1 MKPLRLSMEAFG
13 PYAERTDID
22 FSRLDRGLFLIT
34 GSTGSGKTMIFDAM
48 CYALFGET
56 SGGRREQ
63 SMLRSDITDSKPW
76 VELEFE
82 HRGRRY
88 VVHREPPYGRV
99 NRRGNVTAETAKA
112 ELFEEGR
119 PTFGK
124 PKEVTARV
132 TEILGMDADQ
142 WKQVSMLAQ
151 GEFVKLL
158 DTDSRERTE
167 ILRTLFSTDRFKV
180 IQDRLDEICR
190 EKRSVYDGYS
200 RDIDERLG
208 TAQVE
213 EDLTSVTRDA
223 ARDILVRAVESEEAE
238 ISSISAER
246 ERLEGAHREA
256 IEAVTRAETVAS
268 RFDQL
273 TGSLA
278 ELERLRAGDAEI
290 SELAAMRDRA
300 AGIAPLVSVRDRL
313 RTREADLAA
322 VRSSLESSE
331 AMVATTGAR
340 LDAAAARQEAA
351 RTAMAETETLIPICD
366 RIERSLPSYDRV
378 AELED
383 GISRMRMT
391 AEKAAA
397 DIASASTDVSASE
410 EEIARLRSVVEGS
423 PDAGARLEAARRD
436 SAAADER
443 VRALEE
449 ARNLAVRCIDSARS
463 IEAMEIRFAE
473 IDAESTRLAAE
484 LEDAES
490 LFLRSQAG
498 ILASSLSEGVPC
510 PVCGSVHHPSPAVA
524 PPEIPTES
532 RLKTLRRRKGDS
544 DSERSELA
552 SSLATARAELRS
564 MLGRVSES
572 TGTDADAEGQAAVL
586 DRLCAETGDASR
598 TARMAVSEA
607 EAALKGIE
615 DARRRLAERER
626 ALASSRESLEAAKA
640 AAGEAGIR
648 IASLDSELASLRP
661 SLEFPDAA
669 TARRTLESHRR
680 SIDVARRES
689 AAADDE
695 TGRLSVELASLKAE
709 ASGYA
714 ERVSELEPAI
724 WQDRDELDGML
735 SAMSMTEGELD
746 SLAGFDTATASR
758 TIEGHAAAVRSAS
771 DAVARL
777 ESELQG
783 MDRPDID
790 ALRGAVDAAMEA
802 KTLAENR
809 QNAVSRRLETN
820 RSVLDFL
827 NDRTAKLE
835 ACEREL
841 NDVQLMSDVANGKLA
856 GTRKVQFEQY
866 IQTAYFDRVLVH
878 ANRRLAEMSG
888 GRYELV
894 RRRDADN
901 RSQSALD
908 IDVVDNHTGKTRSV
922 KSLSGGESF
931 KAALSLALGLSD
943 AVQMSAGGIRVET
956 LFIDEGFGSLDA
968 DSLQQAIRVLEGLTA
983 GDVMVG
989 VISHVDLLR
998 ERIDRKVEVTRTR
1011 EGSVVR
1017 VVTD

>member
-63 SMLRSDITDSKPW
+63 GMLRSDITDSKPW

-88 VVHREPPYGRV
+88 VVRREPPYGRV

-112 ELFEEGR
+112 ELFEDGK
-119 PTFGK
+119 PTFSK

-190 EKRSVYDGYS
+190 EKRGVYDGYS

-213 EDLTSVTRDA
+213 EDLTTVTRDA
-223 ARDILVRAVESEEAE
+223 ARDILGRAVMVDEAE
-238 ISSISAER
+238 VSAISAER
-246 ERLEGAHREA
+246 ERLEGMHREA
-256 IEAVTRAETVAS
+256 IEALTRAETVAS

-273 TGSLA
+273 TESLA
-278 ELERLRAGDAEI
+278 RLERLRDGDAEI
-290 SELAAMRDRA
+290 SELAARRDRA
-300 AGIAPLVSVRDRL
+300 SGIAPLVSVRDML

-322 VRSSLESSE
+322 VRTSLESSE
-331 AMVATTGAR
+331 AMVENTRAKLETAE
-340 LDAAAARQEAA
+340 ARQEAA
-351 RTAMAETETLIPICD
+351 RAAMAETETLIPVCD

-378 AELED
+378 AEIRDELSEKV
-383 GISRMRMT
+383 ML

-397 DIASASTDVSASE
+397 DMESASANISE
-410 EEIARLRSVVEGS
+410 SEAEISRMRQVIDGS
-423 PDAGARLEAARRD
+423 PDAGARLEATRRD
-436 SAAADER
+436 CAAAEER
-443 VRALEE
+443 IRTLAET
-449 ARNLAVRCIDSARS
+449 RNLVVRCIDSSRS
-463 IEAMEIRFAE
+463 IEAMEARFAE
-473 IDAESTRLAAE
+473 IDAESARLAAE
-484 LEDAES
+484 LGDAES

-524 PPEIPTES
+524 PPEVPTES
-532 RLKTLRRRKGDS
+532 RLKTLRRRKGDC

-552 SSLATARAELRS
+552 SSLAAARAELRS
-564 MLGRVSES
+564 MLGRVSEH
-572 TGTDADAEGQAAVL
+572 TGSDADAEGQAEAL
-586 DRLCAETGDASR
+586 DRLCSEAGEAAR

-607 EAALKGIE
+607 EAAMKGIE
-615 DARRRLAERER
+615 DARRRLAEREST
-626 ALASSRESLEAAKA
+626 LASSRERLEAAKTA
-640 AAGEAGIR
+640 SGDAGVR
-648 IASLDSELASLRP
+648 IASLESELASLRP
-661 SLEFPDAA
+661 SLEYPDAA

-680 SIDVARRES
+680 SIALAKRES
-689 AAADDE
+689 AEADEAA
-695 TGRLSVELASLKAE
+695 GRLSVELASAE
-709 ASGYA
+709 AERSGYA

-724 WQDRDELDGML
+724 RQDRSELDGML
-735 SAMSMTEGELD
+735 SSMSMTEGELD
-746 SLAGFDTATASR
+746 SLAGFDTAAASR
-758 TIEGHAAAVRSAS
+758 TIEEHAAAVRSAS

-777 ESELQG
+777 ETELQG
-783 MDRPDID
+783 TDRPDMD

-802 KTLAENR
+802 KTVAEDR
-809 QNAVSRRLETN
+809 RNAVSRRLDTN

-931 KAALSLALGLSD
+931 KTALSLALGLSD

-968 DSLQQAIRVLEGLTA
+968 DSLQQSIRVLEGLTA

-1011 EGSVVR
+1011 DGSTVR

>member
-34 GSTGSGKTMIFDAM
+34 GSTGAGKTMIFDAM

-56 SGGRREQ
+56 SGGRRDQ
-63 SMLRSDITDSKPW
+63 GMLRSDITDTKPW

-99 NRRGNVTAETAKA
+99 NRRGNVTTETAKA
-112 ELFEEGR
+112 ELFENGS
-119 PTFGK
+119 PTLSK

-190 EKRSVYDGYS
+190 EKRDVYNGYS

-208 TAQVE
+208 TAQVD

-223 ARDILVRAVESEEAE
+223 ARDILGRAVMAGEAE
-238 ISSISAER
+238 ISAISAER
-246 ERLEGAHREA
+246 ERLEEAHRGA

-273 TGSLA
+273 TESLA
-278 ELERLRAGDAEI
+278 QLERLRTEDAEI
-290 SELAAMRDRA
+290 SELAARRDRA
-300 AGIAPLVSVRDRL
+300 SGIAPLVSVRDRL

-322 VRSSLESSE
+322 VRSSLGSTEE
-331 AMVATTGAR
+331 RVATAKAKLET
-340 LDAAAARQEAA
+340 AAARQEAA
-351 RTAMAETETLIPICD
+351 MAAMAETEALIPICD

-378 AELED
+378 AEIENELSEA
-383 GISRMRMT
+383 RTAAERT
-391 AEKAAA
+391 AE
-397 DIASASTDVSASE
+397 DIKSASDSVSESE
-410 EEIARLRSVVEGS
+410 AGIARLRPVIEGS

-436 SAAADER
+436 CAAAEER
-443 VRALEE
+443 IRTLEE
-449 ARNLAVRCIDSARS
+449 ARALAVRCIDSARA
-463 IEAMEIRFAE
+463 IEGMEARFAD
-473 IDAESTRLAAE
+473 IDTESTRLAAE

-498 ILASSLSEGVPC
+498 ILASSLSEGIPC

-524 PPEIPTES
+524 PPEVPTES
-532 RLKTLRRRKGDS
+532 RLKSLRKRKGES

-564 MLGRVSES
+564 MLVRVSEY
-572 TGTDADAEGQAAVL
+572 TGTDSDAEGQAEAL
-586 DRLCAETGDASR
+586 DRLCSEAGDAAR
-598 TARMAVSEA
+598 AARMAVSEA
-607 EAALKGIE
+607 VAAIKGIE
-615 DARRRLAERER
+615 DAKEKLAERER
-626 ALASSRESLEAAKA
+626 VLASSRESLEAAKA
-640 AAGEAGIR
+640 VAGEAGIR
-648 IASLDSELASLRP
+648 IASLESELASLRQ

-680 SIDVARRES
+680 SIAVAKMES
-689 AAADDE
+689 AEADEAA
-695 TGRLSVELASLKAE
+695 GRLSVELASAEAE

-724 WQDRDELDGML
+724 RQDRSELDGML
-735 SAMSMTEGELD
+735 SSISMAEGELD
-746 SLAGFDTATASR
+746 SLAEFDTVAASR
-758 TIEGHAAAVRSAS
+758 TIEDHAAAVRSAS
-771 DAVARL
+771 DAVVRL
-777 ESELQG
+777 ESELQD

-802 KTLAENR
+802 KTVAENR
-809 QNAVSRRLETN
+809 QNTVSRRLDAN

-827 NDRTAKLE
+827 EDRTAKLE

-908 IDVVDNHTGKTRSV
+908 LDVVDNHTGKTRSV

-998 ERIDRKVEVTRTR
+998 ERIDRRVEVTRTR

>member
-22 FSRLDRGLFLIT
+22 FTRLDRGLFLIT
-34 GSTGSGKTMIFDAM
+34 GNTGSGKTMIFDAM

-56 SGGRREQ
+56 SGDRREQ

-82 HRGRRY
+82 HRGKRY
-88 VVHREPPYGRV
+88 TVRREPPYERV
-99 NRRGNVTAETAKA
+99 NRRGNVTTETAKA
-112 ELFEEGR
+112 ELFEDGE

-158 DTDSRERTE
+158 DTDSRERTG

-180 IQDRLDEICR
+180 VQDRLDEICR
-190 EKRSVYDGYS
+190 EKRGVYDGYS

-208 TAQVE
+208 TADVD
-213 EDLTSVTRDA
+213 EDLTSVTREA
-223 ARDILVRAVESEEAE
+223 AGEILRRAVEADEAE
-238 ISSISAER
+238 IGRIASER
-246 ERLEGAHREA
+246 EACEAAHRAA
-256 IEAVTRAETVAS
+256 IETVTRGETVVS
-268 RFDQL
+268 RFDEL
-273 TGSLA
+273 SRSLS
-278 ELERLRAGDAEI
+278 ELERLRSGDAEI
-290 SELAAMRDRA
+290 AALAARRDRA

-313 RTREADLAA
+313 RTREADLAV

-331 AMVATTGAR
+331 AAATTAKERLGAATAR
-340 LDAAAARQEAA
+340 QGAARA
-351 RTAMAETETLIPICD
+351 AMAEAEALIPVCD
-366 RIERSLPSYDRV
+366 RIERSLPSYDR
-378 AELED
+378 AARIEEELSETV
-383 GISRMRMT
+383 MM
-391 AEKAAA
+391 AEKAEA
-397 DIASASTDVSASE
+397 DAESASADVSGSE
-410 EEIARLRSVVEGS
+410 AEIARLRSVTEGS

-436 SAAADER
+436 CAAADER
-443 VRALEE
+443 MRELEE
-449 ARNLAVRCIDSARS
+449 ARGLAVRCIDSAS
-463 IEAMEIRFAE
+463 AIESMEARFAD

-524 PPEIPTES
+524 PPEVPTES
-532 RLKTLRRRKGDS
+532 HLRTLRKRKAEADS
-544 DSERSELA
+544 GRSELA

-564 MLGRVSES
+564 MLARVSEH
-572 TGTDADAEGQAAVL
+572 TGSDADAEGQAAIL
-586 DRLCAETGDASR
+586 DRLCSEAGEAARS
-598 TARMAVSEA
+598 ARMAVSEA
-607 EAALKGIE
+607 EATIKGIE
-615 DARRRLAERER
+615 DARRMLAERET
-626 ALASSRESLEAAKA
+626 ALASSRERLEAAKA
-640 AAGEAGIR
+640 ASGKAGIR
-648 IASLDSELASLRP
+648 IASLESELASLKP

-680 SIDVARRES
+680 SIAVARKES
-689 AAADDE
+689 AEADDAA
-695 TGRLSVELASLKAE
+695 GRLSVELASAEAE

-724 WQDRDELDGML
+724 RQDRSELDGML
-735 SAMSMTEGELD
+735 SSMSMTEGELD
-746 SLAGFDTATASR
+746 SLAGFDTAAASR
-758 TIEGHAAAVRSAS
+758 TIEDHAAAVRSAS

-783 MDRPDID
+783 MDRPDMD

-802 KTLAENR
+802 KTVAESR
-809 QNAVSRRLETN
+809 LNAASRRLDTN

-827 NDRTAKLE
+827 NDRTSKLE

-841 NDVQLMSDVANGKLA
+841 NDVQLMSDVANGKLS
-856 GTRKVQFEQY
+856 GSRKVQFEQY

-1011 EGSVVR
+1011 EGSIVR

>member
-22 FSRLDRGLFLIT
+22 FSKLDRGLFLIT

-63 SMLRSDITDSKPW
+63 GMLRSDITDSKPW

-88 VVHREPPYGRV
+88 VVRREPPYGRV

-112 ELFEEGR
+112 ELFEDGR
-119 PTFGK
+119 PTFSK

-190 EKRSVYDGYS
+190 EKRGVYEGYS

-208 TAQVE
+208 TAQVD
-213 EDLTSVTRDA
+213 EDLASVTRDA
-223 ARDILVRAVESEEAE
+223 ARDILGRAVAADEGE
-238 ISSISAER
+238 IIAISAER

-256 IEAVTRAETVAS
+256 IEAVTRAETIAS

-273 TGSLA
+273 TESLA
-278 ELERLRAGDAEI
+278 RLERLRAGDAEI
-290 SELAAMRDRA
+290 SELAARRDRA
-300 AGIAPLVSVRDRL
+300 SGIAPLVSVRDRL

-331 AMVATTGAR
+331 IAVTATREKLETAT
-340 LDAAAARQEAA
+340 ARQEAA
-351 RTAMAETETLIPICD
+351 RAAMAETEALIPVCD
-366 RIERSLPSYDRV
+366 RIERSLPSYDRS
-378 AELED
+378 AQIGDELSETV
-383 GISRMRMT
+383 ML

-397 DIASASTDVSASE
+397 DMESASAGVSESE
-410 EEIARLRSVVEGS
+410 AEIARLRPVIDGS

-436 SAAADER
+436 CAAADER
-443 VRALEE
+443 VKALDE
-449 ARNLAVRCIDSARS
+449 ARGLAVRCIDSARA
-463 IEAMEIRFAE
+463 IEDMEARFAD
-473 IDAESTRLAAE
+473 IDAESARLAAE

-498 ILASSLSEGVPC
+498 ILASSLSEGAPC

-524 PPEIPTES
+524 PPEVPTES
-532 RLKTLRRRKGDS
+532 RLKTLRKRKEEADS
-544 DSERSELA
+544 GRSELA

-564 MLGRVSES
+564 MLARVSEH
-572 TGTDADAEGQAAVL
+572 TGSDADAEGQADAL
-586 DRLCAETGDASR
+586 DRLCSEAGEAAR

-607 EAALKGIE
+607 EAAMKGIE
-615 DARRRLAERER
+615 DARRMLSERER
-626 ALASSRESLEAAKA
+626 ALASSRERLEAAKA
-640 AAGEAGIR
+640 ASGEAGIR
-648 IASLDSELASLRP
+648 IASLESELASLRP

-680 SIDVARRES
+680 SIAVAKKES
-689 AAADDE
+689 AEADEAA
-695 TGRLSVELASLKAE
+695 GHLSVELASAE
-709 ASGYA
+709 AERSGYA

-724 WQDRDELDGML
+724 LQDRSELDGML
-735 SAMSMTEGELD
+735 ASVSMTEDELD
-746 SLAGFDTATASR
+746 SLADFDTAAASR
-758 TIEGHAAAVRSAS
+758 TIEEHAAAVRSAS

-777 ESELQG
+777 ESELRG
-783 MDRPDID
+783 TDRPDMD

-802 KTLAENR
+802 KTVAEEHR
-809 QNAVSRRLETN
+809 NAVSRRLDAN